1 MIPGT
6 LNEVGVMHKTNK
18 GKKAKSAD
26 SRWVRLPYDRFVAQE
41 GKQLCT
47 NGGAAMRS
55 DTWRSCRNM
64 LLEDMDWWDF
74 QDEQQVQDCLHNI
87 VGLLT

>member
-6 LNEVGVMHKTNK
+6 QNEVGVMHKTNK

-26 SRWVRLPYDRFVAQE
+26 SRWVRLPYGRFVAQE

-55 DTWRSCRNM
+55 DTWKSCENK
-64 LLEDMDWWDF
+64 LLEDMEWYEFPNQDW
-74 QDEQQVQDCLHNI
+74 QDCLHNI